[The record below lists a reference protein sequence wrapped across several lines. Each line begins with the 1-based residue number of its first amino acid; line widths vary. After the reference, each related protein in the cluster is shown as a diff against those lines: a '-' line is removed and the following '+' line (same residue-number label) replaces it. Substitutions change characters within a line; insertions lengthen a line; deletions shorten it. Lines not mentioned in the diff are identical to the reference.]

1 MYPTDTKGMKNMQK
15 LVLIIIYVAKIRE
28 IKISNLINSVSIIYE
43 LSRVLSMYV
52 RSNLMICILN

>member
-28 IKISNLINSVSIIYE
+28 IKVSNLIHKFCLY
-43 LSRVLSMYV
+43 
-52 RSNLMICILN
+52 NL